1 VTAVVEQVKPSGA
14 RRFSLPAAGAAALIL
29 LFLLAGGVAGA
40 ACFKAETL
48 FTIERGGGTPL
59 RQPADLALHGERLFV
74 LDDLNGRVAVFS
86 LEGGYLSSVRLP
98 GGSASSHLAI
108 DVGSD
113 DNIYLAASGKG
124 KVVILSGKG
133 KQLAAFITGS
143 GEKPTEPVG
152 IEVSR
157 GQIFVADNEA
167 HSVKVFD
174 MDGNSVRSWG
184 GTGEGPTSFRYP
196 FRIIQDASGRVI
208 VSDTLN
214 SRIKIFTPA
223 GDPLVEFGEFG
234 VTEGTLYRPA
244 GLAVWGEELLLVSDN
259 YLGSVQAF
267 ALQGG
272 YEASLCGADGVPVLF
287 ENPVSLAVRG
297 STLFVLEMGANRV
310 RALRLRGK

>member
-1 VTAVVEQVKPSGA
+1 MVERRKLIGAKRLLTTAGV
-14 RRFSLPAAGAAALIL
+14 AALVV
-29 LFLLAGGVAGA
+29 FLLLTDGSARA
-40 ACFKAETL
+40 ACFKAEPL
-48 FTIERGGGTPL
+48 FSIDGAGGTPL

-74 LDDLNGRVAVFS
+74 LDDLNGRVAIFD
-86 LEGGYLSSVRLP
+86 LQGNYISSVKLA
-98 GGSASSHLAI
+98 GGSGSSHLGI

-113 DNIYLAASGKG
+113 DNLYLAASAKG
-124 KVVILSGKG
+124 KVVVLSGQG
-133 KQLAAFITGS
+133 KQLKVFTTGS

-174 MDGNSVRSWG
+174 MDGNHVQSWG
-184 GTGEGPTSFRYP
+184 GLGEGPTSFRYP

-223 GDPLVEFGEFG
+223 GDPLAEFGEFG

-259 YLGSVQAF
+259 YLGAVQAF
-267 ALQGG
+267 ALQGS
-272 YEASLCGADGVPVLF
+272 YEASLCGADGKPILF
-287 ENPVSLAVRG
+287 ESPVSLAMRG
-297 STLFVLEMGANRV
+297 STLYVLEMGAHRV
-310 RALRLRGK
+310 RALRIHRK